1 MTASEGDKYR
11 HSGMK
16 ASDITPDGMWML
28 PDGHMCDLRHVQ
40 LQLPDGR
47 GEEWVLGVVL
57 SSDGIYEVCP
67 ECAGKLKE
75 GMIILMEKH
84 HYLVA
89 RCCDKLFLYE
99 NQRINLEIW
108 T

>member
-1 MTASEGDKYR
+1 MTTSDSDKYK
-11 HSGMK
+11 HSSLK

-40 LQLPDGR
+40 LQLPNGR
-47 GEEWVLGVVL
+47 GEEWVLGVIL
-57 SSDGIYEVCP
+57 SSAGIYEVCP
-67 ECAGKLKE
+67 ECTQKLKE

-99 NQRINLEIW
+99 NQKINLEIW
-108 T
+108 A